1 MWPSNGKYSV
11 PKIKNALFKKIPETR
26 RGQAEE
32 QSPAELSPGQIGVPS
47 LRSCSREALV
57 QIPHFLLGEC
67 SVALPLP
74 RDFSVLCVV
83 HVRTQL
89 ALGPRPFVHFDFK
102 ISLLYSPIVMAA
114 FWG

>member
-1 MWPSNGKYSV
+1 M
-11 PKIKNALFKKIPETR
+11 
-26 RGQAEE
+26 
-32 QSPAELSPGQIGVPS
+32 
-47 LRSCSREALV
+47 
-57 QIPHFLLGEC
+57 
-67 SVALPLP
+67 ALPLP

-102 ISLLYSPIVMAA
+102 ISLLYSPIVMVA